1 MAYKQ
6 LLIFSLST
14 CLLSC
19 GGDVCEYNDICPVEA
34 PSGQGGLV
42 QGGLVEGNLT
52 YLDCSN
58 LDPDK
63 VYIYGYLQE
72 RSDGLNAI
80 TDPANPTQFCVGFTG
95 LDNGE
100 GIITEQGTYIYS
112 ENLTFYLLNQE
123 PLNDIG
129 DSTERNWQYPENVI
143 DNDIGLFSATASG
156 CSYIGFMMMNPS
168 NSDIYYSCDS
178 DAINT
183 QTSEPYYEYGD
194 ETPIAV
200 TSDGSILFR
209 DSPTGLI
216 LVDESLNET
225 LIPVDEVATTT
236 AQYLAA
242 KLYTH
247 PVSGSESV
255 WLLVEQIVLGLAELS
270 RWSLDLTTLEI
281 TDEGGYTDLPM
292 DTTGTNQGAK
302 LDGNGELWQI
312 GRNGSFDMIIRR
324 PILSSGTPTEVV
336 YNEADDDGGSWTTQE
351 TPFVR
356 IFSDKLVTG
365 S

>member
-6 LLIFSLST
+6 LLIFSLAT

-19 GGDVCEYNDICPVEA
+19 GGGDVCEYTDTCPLEA
-34 PSGQGGLV
+34 PSGQGELV
-42 QGGLVEGNLT
+42 QGNLT

-72 RSDGLNAI
+72 STDGLNAI
-80 TDPANPTQFCVGFTG
+80 TDPVNPTQFCVGFTG

-129 DSTERNWQYPENVI
+129 DSTERNWEYPENVI

-168 NSDIYYSCDS
+168 NGDIYYRCES

-183 QTSEPYYEYGD
+183 QTSEPYYEYSG

-209 DSPTGLI
+209 DSPPSDLI

-236 AQYLAA
+236 VRYIAA

-281 TDEGGYTDLPM
+281 TDEGGFTDLPS
-292 DTTGTNQGAK
+292 DTADNWGAK

-312 GRNGSFDMIIRR
+312 QRTGSFDMIIRR
-324 PILSSGTPTEVV
+324 PLLSSGTPAEVV
-336 YNEADDDGGSWTTQE
+336 YTEADDDGGSWTTQE